1 MKSSKMKVV
10 FSGMEFNISADSLR
24 SKDYWGKPLD
34 TPYIYGGPKV
44 GGEFVKQ
51 YVKFKYPKVEC
62 SVKSE
67 HFANGNS
74 LNVNLW
80 YMDGTPVE
88 SEIVSDVSKFAH
100 LFEYG
105 KFNGMYDIY
114 EDYENSGFESE
125 KGTKIEAG
133 VKYVSVENRPN
144 HNSITHHILML
155 KGMVKGEY
163 NFGPVSIDEAIM
175 RAKKWG
181 YKGRNF
187 EKAILM
193 VA

>member
-1 MKSSKMKVV
+1 MKKGKIKVV
-10 FSGMEFNISADSLR
+10 VSGMEFNISSDAVR
-24 SKDYWGKPLD
+24 STDYWGKPLEK
-34 TPYIYGGPKV
+34 PYIYGGPKV
-44 GGEFVKQ
+44 AGEFVKQ
-51 YVKFKYPKVEC
+51 YVKKKFPNVEC

-74 LNVNLW
+74 MHANVW

-88 SEIVSDVSKFAH
+88 ESIVREINSFAH

-105 KFNGMYDIY
+105 RYDGMHDIY
-114 EDYENSGFESE
+114 ESYETSGLTSDN
-125 KGTKIEAG
+125 GTPIDAG

-144 HNSITHHILML
+144 HNSVTHHILML
-155 KGMVKGEY
+155 KGMDKGEY
-163 NFGPVSIDEAIM
+163 NFGPVSIDEAVM

-181 YKGRNF
+181 YKGPNF
-187 EKAILM
+187 EKAVLM

>member
-1 MKSSKMKVV
+1 MKSSKIKVV
-10 FSGMEFNISADSLR
+10 VSGMEFNISSDAVR
-24 SKDYWGKPLD
+24 STDYWGKPLEK
-34 TPYIYGGPKV
+34 PYIYGGPKV
-44 GGEFVKQ
+44 AGEFVKQ
-51 YVKFKYPKVEC
+51 YVKKKFPNVEC

-74 LNVNLW
+74 MHANVW

-88 SEIVSDVSKFAH
+88 ESIVREINSFAH

-105 KFNGMYDIY
+105 RYDGMHDIY
-114 EDYENSGFESE
+114 ESYETSGLTSDN
-125 KGTKIEAG
+125 GTPIDAG

-144 HNSITHHILML
+144 HNSVTHHILML

-163 NFGPVSIDEAIM
+163 NFGTVSIDEAVM

-181 YKGRNF
+181 YKGPNF
-187 EKAILM
+187 EKAISM

>member
-10 FSGMEFNISADSLR
+10 VSGMEFNISSDSLR

-34 TPYIYGGPKV
+34 KPYIYGGPKV

-51 YVKFKYPKVEC
+51 FVKKKFPNVEC
-62 SVKSE
+62 SVKSD

-74 LNVNLW
+74 LHINLW

-88 SEIVSDVSKFAH
+88 ESIVREVNSFAH

-105 KFNGMYDIY
+105 RYDGMHDIY
-114 EDYENSGFESE
+114 ESYETSGLSSDD
-125 KGTKIEAG
+125 GLKIDAG

-163 NFGPVSIDEAIM
+163 NFGPVSIDEAVM

-181 YKGRNF
+181 YKGPNF